1 VGPTGTGKSK
11 AGTFFQID
19 ISWITLDSQF
29 IESVTGKGLNPR
41 DNTKMPEFC
50 LSLSE
55 FVGSEICLVD
65 TPGFGGTEEDFTIFK
80 MLSNWLIQT
89 YVLTVIRELRLNQS
103 LFRKKEGRDL
113 AGVFYFHRIS
123 DHWAKIHSDHLGY
136 FQQLCEDELGKVIF
150 MITKWGGVDEETG
163 RQREKEL
170 RRAHLKYALERG
182 ASIQRFT
189 GDRQSAM
196 ETLSWMI
203 NREPDAPILGINAAN
218 LVRTPSM
225 NRRKVFL

>member
-1 VGPTGTGKSK
+1 MGPTGTGKSK
-11 AGTFFQID
+11 ARTIFQID
-19 ISWITLDSQF
+19 ISWITLYLQF
-29 IESVTGKGLNPR
+29 IEIVMGKKLNPR
-41 DNTKMPEFC
+41 DNPKMPEFC
-50 LSLSE
+50 VSLPRC
-55 FVGSEICLVD
+55 SEICLVD
-65 TPGFGGTEEDFTIFK
+65 TPGFGGIEEDFTIFK

-123 DHWAKIHSDHLGY
+123 DPWAKSHSEYLDY

-170 RRAHLKYALERG
+170 RRVHLKYALERG

-189 GDRQSAM
+189 GDRQSAI